1 MGVCAQERLGMLT
14 TDKSLWLTQYHA
26 GYHQHSLAKWE

>member
-1 MGVCAQERLGMLT
+1 MGVCAQERLGMF
-14 TDKSLWLTQYHA
+14 TDKSLWLTQYHT